1 MKNQGKFMLKIP
13 LALLLLC
20 LITFGCS
27 SSSKTQPSSDIL
39 GIRIGMSKEDTIKR
53 LQEIGKLDR
62 EERKQQE
69 IWTLN
74 NDPHYSHLILAFD
87 KEKQDVRYI
96 TAKALENGSRV
107 RYSDVLDISKAK
119 LVTSPN
125 NYKYIQE
132 VQASG
137 PTPGYSRI
145 ASGTSADYLNYFS
158 LKELNLPEE
167 ESK

>member
-1 MKNQGKFMLKIP
+1 MLKNLLI
-13 LALLLLC
+13 LLLFS
-20 LITFGCS
+20 LIAFNCS
-27 SSSKTQPSSDIL
+27 KSSKTQSNSDIL
-39 GIRIGMSKEDTIKR
+39 GIKIGMTREDTIKR
-53 LQEIGKLDR
+53 LNEIGKLDH

-87 KEKQDVRYI
+87 KEKQDVRFI
-96 TAKALENGSRV
+96 TAKARENGSRV

-119 LVTSPN
+119 LTSSPN

-132 VQASG
+132 VQKTES
-137 PTPGYSRI
+137 TPGYTRI
-145 ASGTSADYLNYFS
+145 ASGTDADYLNYFS

-167 ESK
+167 ELK

>member
-1 MKNQGKFMLKIP
+1 MLKNL

-27 SSSKTQPSSDIL
+27 GSSKTQPSSDIL
-39 GIRIGMSKEDTIKR
+39 GIRIGMSKGDAIKR
-53 LQEIGKLDR
+53 LQEIGKLDH

-96 TAKALENGSRV
+96 TAKARENGTRI
-107 RYSDVLDISKAK
+107 RYSDVMDISRAK
-119 LVTSPN
+119 LISSPN

-132 VQASG
+132 VQANES
-137 PTPGYSRI
+137 TTGYSKI
-145 ASGTSADYLNYFS
+145 ASGTNADYLTYFS
-158 LKELNLPEE
+158 HKELNLLEE
-167 ESK
+167 ETK

>member
-1 MKNQGKFMLKIP
+1 MLKNL

-20 LITFGCS
+20 LIAFGCS
-27 SSSKTQPSSDIL
+27 NSSKTQSASDIL
-39 GIRIGMSKEDTIKR
+39 GIRIGMSKEDTINR
-53 LQEIGKLDR
+53 LNEIGKLDH

-96 TAKALENGSRV
+96 TAKAREKGSRV
-107 RYSDVLDISKAK
+107 RYSDVIDIKKAQQR
-119 LVTSPN
+119 SSAN
-125 NYKYIQE
+125 NYKYIEE
-132 VQASG
+132 VPATES
-137 PTPGYSRI
+137 TPSYTRI
-145 ASGTSADYLNYFS
+145 ASGTDSNYLTYFS

>member
-1 MKNQGKFMLKIP
+1 MLKNL

-20 LITFGCS
+20 LIAFGCS
-27 SSSKTQPSSDIL
+27 NSSKTQSNSDIL

-74 NDPHYSHLILAFD
+74 DDPHYSHLIVAFD
-87 KEKQDVRYI
+87 KEKQGVRYI
-96 TAKALENGSRV
+96 TAKARENGTRL
-107 RYSDVLDISKAK
+107 RYSDVMDTGKAQ
-119 LVTSPN
+119 LTSSAN

-132 VQASG
+132 VQGNES
-137 PTPGYSRI
+137 TPGYTKI
-145 ASGTSADYLNYFS
+145 TSGTDSNYLTYFS

>member
-1 MKNQGKFMLKIP
+1 MLKN
-13 LALLLLC
+13 LLLLYLLC

-27 SSSKTQPSSDIL
+27 NSSKTQPASDIL
-39 GIRIGMSKEDTIKR
+39 GIRIGMSSEDTIKH
-53 LQEIGKLDR
+53 LNEIGKLDH

-74 NDPHYSHLILAFD
+74 DDPHYSHLILAFD

-96 TAKALENGSRV
+96 TAKARENGTRV
-107 RYSDVLDISKAK
+107 RYSDVIDIAKAQQRR
-119 LVTSPN
+119 SAN
-125 NYKYIQE
+125 NFKYIEE
-132 VQASG
+132 VAANES
-137 PTPGYSRI
+137 TPGYTRI
-145 ASGTSADYLNYFS
+145 ASGTDSGYLNYFS

>member
-1 MKNQGKFMLKIP
+1 MKNRGKSMLKT
-13 LALLLLC
+13 LSALLLLS
-20 LITFGCS
+20 IIVVGCS
-27 SSSKTQPSSDIL
+27 KPSKTQFSSDIL

-53 LQEIGKLDR
+53 LNEIGKLDH

-96 TAKALENGSRV
+96 TAKARENGDRL
-107 RYSDVLDISKAK
+107 RYSDVLDTSKAK
-119 LVTSPN
+119 LTASLN
-125 NYKYIQE
+125 NYKYIQD
-132 VQASG
+132 VQAVE
-137 PTPGYSRI
+137 TNPGFSRI
-145 ASGTSADYLNYFS
+145 ASGTDSDYLNYFS

-167 ESK
+167 

>member
-1 MKNQGKFMLKIP
+1 MLKN
-13 LALLLLC
+13 LSALLLLC
-20 LITFGCS
+20 LITFGCADAP
-27 SSSKTQPSSDIL
+27 KTQSNSDIL

-53 LQEIGKLDR
+53 LQEIGKLDH

-96 TAKALENGSRV
+96 TAKARENGSRL
-107 RYSDVLDISKAK
+107 RYSDVIDIAKAQQR
-119 LVTSPN
+119 SSAN
-125 NYKYIQE
+125 NYKYIEE
-132 VQASG
+132 VAASES
-137 PTPGYSRI
+137 TPGYTRI
-145 ASGTSADYLNYFS
+145 ASGTDSDYLNYFS
-158 LKELNLPEE
+158 LKELNLPEK